1 MAVAYRN
8 KTLRQMSP
16 VTRKVAR
23 LTGEALSVGRRF
35 KNLVPEIQRLET
47 DSRAL
52 ASAKQQDR
60 FGFTPEEWQDIR
72 IAVDIVL
79 RTESV
84 AGHPLHLDL
93 SPYLYMR
100 LKQLL
105 DKLR

>member
-1 MAVAYRN
+1 MAVAYQK

-47 DSRAL
+47 DSQAL
-52 ASAKQQDR
+52 ANAKQADR
-60 FGFTPEEWQDIR
+60 FGFSPEEWQDIR
-72 IAVDIVL
+72 IALDIVL
-79 RTESV
+79 RTE
-84 AGHPLHLDL
+84 GKRDDL
-93 SPYLYMR
+93 TAYQWSM
-100 LKQLL
+100 LKILV